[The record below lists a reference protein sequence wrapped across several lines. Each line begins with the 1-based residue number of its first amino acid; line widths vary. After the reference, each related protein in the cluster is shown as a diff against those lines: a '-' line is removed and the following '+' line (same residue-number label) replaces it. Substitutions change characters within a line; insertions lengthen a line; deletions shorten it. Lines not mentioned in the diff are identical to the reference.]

1 MNEKVWNEVDDYIGR
16 LVEQD
21 DALRATL
28 TESAKAG
35 LPPIQ
40 VSPAQG
46 KLLMLLAQIQRARSI
61 LEIGTLGAYSTIWL
75 ARGLDTDGRLLT
87 LELSREY
94 ANVAQRNIA
103 RAGLD
108 SVVDIHVGPARDTLR
123 QLITQSHPKFDLI
136 FIDADKASYADYLDA
151 SLRLSRTGTLIIA
164 DNVVRKGA
172 VIDAQSTDA
181 NIRGMR
187 RFFERLQNEPR
198 ISATAIQT
206 VGSKGYDGFAIALV
220 TSGSRG
226 QLPLTF
232 IAQRS

>member
-1 MNEKVWNEVDDYIGR
+1 MDDKLWNEVDDYIGQ

-21 DALRATL
+21 DALRAAL
-28 TESAKAG
+28 DESAKAG
-35 LPPIQ
+35 LPPIH

-46 KLLMLLAQIQRARSI
+46 KLLMLLAQVQRARSI

-75 ARGLDTDGRLLT
+75 ARGLDPDGRLLT

-94 ANVAQRNIA
+94 GHIAQRNIA

-108 SVVDIHVGPARDTLR
+108 TIVDIRVASAADTLR
-123 QLITQSHPKFDLI
+123 QLIAESHPPFDLI
-136 FIDADKASYADYLDA
+136 FIDADKASYADYLEA

-164 DNVVRKGA
+164 DNVIRKGA

-181 NIRGMR
+181 NISGMR
-187 RFFERLQNEPR
+187 RFFERLRNEPR

-220 TSGSRG
+220 TS
-226 QLPLTF
+226 
-232 IAQRS
+232 A